1 MPMMDNFG
9 RTIYK
14 VKELWSISM
23 EKAMKVNGN
32 REEWKEEE
40 SSDGL
45 KENFIKAPLSIIIGT
60 AMVVL
65 N

>member
-1 MPMMDNFG
+1 MMDNFG
-9 RTIYK
+9 RTISK
-14 VKELWSISM
+14 VRELWSTSM
-23 EKAMKVNGN
+23 EKAMRENGN

-45 KENFIKAPLSIIIGT
+45 MENFIKAPLSIIIGT